1 MAHVRRYD
9 RYIAR
14 HVMTMSGLVALVL
27 IALFSFISFI
37 GDVDDAGQGSF
48 GLLKLGAFTVLMMP
62 TALYTLLPVIALL
75 GTMAGMGVLSSQS
88 ELTALRASG
97 ISTFRLAGSALMA
110 GVITAT
116 MAVALGDFVAPWT
129 ADRAERLKASARLGG
144 GGAAVE
150 VQRPAWLRVGN
161 DVVHALNIQSP
172 EVMGPV
178 ELFEL
183 DGAGA
188 LLAWSLIDEMR
199 YDASRQR
206 WQLSGVSRTEF
217 ADERVRSRTEA
228 AAEWRGD
235 LSPEVLQLLL
245 LEADSTSIRGL
256 MRLVDY
262 LDANALDTV
271 RAERSLWRKLMVPFT
286 VLAMTFFAVPFVF
299 GSMRDS
305 GMGQRLFLGVL
316 IGVAFFVI
324 NEVSLSIGQL
334 FGWPAIVGA
343 GLPSL
348 ALVVAGFWKL
358 RRAR

>member
-1 MAHVRRYD
+1 M
-9 RYIAR
+9 
-14 HVMTMSGLVALVL
+14 
-27 IALFSFISFI
+27 
-37 GDVDDAGQGSF
+37 
-48 GLLKLGAFTVLMMP
+48 
-62 TALYTLLPVIALL
+62 
-75 GTMAGMGVLSSQS
+75 
-88 ELTALRASG
+88 
-97 ISTFRLAGSALMA
+97 
-110 GVITAT
+110 
-116 MAVALGDFVAPWT
+116 
-129 ADRAERLKASARLGG
+129 
-144 GGAAVE
+144 
-150 VQRPAWLRVGN
+150 GN

-188 LLAWSLIDEMR
+188 LRAWSQIDEMR
-199 YDASRQR
+199 YDARRQR

-217 ADERVRSRTEA
+217 ADERVRSNTEA
-228 AAEWRGD
+228 AAEWGGD

-324 NEVSLSIGQL
+324 NEVSLSMGQL

>member
-1 MAHVRRYD
+1 MAHVKRFD

-14 HVMTMSGLVALVL
+14 HVMLMSGLVALVL

-37 GDVDDAGQGSF
+37 GDVDDTGQGGF
-48 GLLKLGAFTVLMMP
+48 GLLQLAGFTVLMMP

-75 GTMAGMGVLSSQS
+75 GTMAGMGVLASQS

-97 ISTFRLAGSALMA
+97 ISTFRLSGSALMA
-110 GVITAT
+110 GVIIAV
-116 MAVALGDFVAPWT
+116 MAVALGDFIAPWS
-129 ADRAERLKASARLGG
+129 ADRAERLKASARMGD
-144 GGAAVE
+144 AAAE
-150 VQRPAWLRVGN
+150 VQRPAWLRVGD
-161 DVVHALNIQSP
+161 DVVHVLDIRSP
-172 EVMGPV
+172 VEMGPV

-183 DGAGA
+183 DRAGG
-188 LLAWSLIDEMR
+188 LRAWSEIGEMR
-199 YDASRQR
+199 YDAERQGWR
-206 WQLSGVSRTEF
+206 LFDVSRTTFFDNRVEVAREDE
-217 ADERVRSRTEA
+217 ADWAGE
-228 AAEWRGD
+228 

-256 MRLVDY
+256 MRLVSY
-262 LDANALDTV
+262 LEANALDTV

-286 VLAMTFFAVPFVF
+286 VIAMTLFAVPFVF
-299 GSMRDS
+299 GSLRDG

-334 FGWPAIVGA
+334 YGWPAIVGA
-343 GLPSL
+343 GLPSV
-348 ALVVAGFWKL
+348 ALLIAAFWKL